1 MTVQA
6 MHARILYSLAMVL
19 MVFSLFVLWVW
30 TGFLGIAIAAF
41 ATHFLLR
48 VCELQ
53 RDGEMAL
60 ARKTREDALGE
71 AFRRHQDR

>member
-1 MTVQA
+1 
-6 MHARILYSLAMVL
+6 MHARILYSMAITL

-30 TGFLGIAIAAF
+30 TGFLGVAVAAIA
-41 ATHFLLR
+41 THMILR
-48 VCELQ
+48 LCEVQ

-71 AFRRHQDR
+71 AFRRHDPER

>member
-30 TGFLGIAIAAF
+30 TGFLGIAVAAF
-41 ATHFLLR
+41 ATHYLLR
-48 VCELQ
+48 LCEMQ

-60 ARKTREDALGE
+60 ARKTREDALGDT
-71 AFRRHQDR
+71 FRRNHG